1 MKFDSTLVEI
11 DDKKINIVAVDS
23 NFFNL
28 PQEEKGALVRGFV
41 QYFNMQPVVLIAVN
55 NAGDMQYFG
64 RPDLTALV
72 SNLDFSTFQ
81 WTTNEIAD

>member
-1 MKFDSTLVEI
+1 MKFDSTLVEVEN
-11 DDKKINIVAVDS
+11 KKINIVAVDT

-28 PQEEKGALVRGFV
+28 PQEEKGALVRSFV

-55 NAGDMQYFG
+55 QNGDMQYYG

-72 SNLDFSTFQ
+72 SGLQFSEFN
-81 WTTNEIAD
+81 WTTNEIED

>member
-1 MKFDSTLVEI
+1 MKFDSTLVEVEG
-11 DDKKINIVAVDS
+11 KKINIVAVDT

-55 NAGDMQYFG
+55 QNGDMQYYG
-64 RPDLTALV
+64 RPDLTEAV
-72 SNLDFSTFQ
+72 SGLQFSEFN
-81 WTTNEIAD
+81 WTTNEIED

>member
-1 MKFDSTLVEI
+1 MKFDSTLVTIEGKDI
-11 DDKKINIVAVDS
+11 HIVAVDS

-41 QYFNMQPVVLIAVN
+41 EYFHKQPVVLIAVN
-55 NAGDMQYFG
+55 NAGDMQYYG

-72 SNLDFSTFQ
+72 SNLKFSEFQ
-81 WTTNEIAD
+81 WHTNEIED